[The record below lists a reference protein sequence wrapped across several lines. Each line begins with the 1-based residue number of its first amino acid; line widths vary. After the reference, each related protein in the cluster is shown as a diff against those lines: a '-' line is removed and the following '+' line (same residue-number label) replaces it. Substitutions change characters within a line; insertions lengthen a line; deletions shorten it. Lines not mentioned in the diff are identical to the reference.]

1 MKQIYRNF
9 NHGKTP
15 PQSVLCQWEDIVTRF
30 SKLQLSYESDRLPA
44 LSGFAKQLQVA
55 DVNVGSYLAGL
66 WSVCLPGLML
76 WIRSP
81 SSPIRPRPSIYVA
94 PSRSWAVHQWPCHVP
109 ALLNGSWPLRG
120 AGFGRAVYACWIRS
134 RRHRLNRVCESCR
147 FFITRLPVSQ

>member
-1 MKQIYRNF
+1 MWEWDKDRACQCECIGRSWGNHEIYLKQIYRNF
-9 NHGKTP
+9 KHGKT

-81 SSPIRPRPSIYVA
+81 SSPIPPKAFGICRAKSVLGRPSMA
-94 PSRSWAVHQWPCHVP
+94 LSCSRTSQRIMASTRCGFWTRSVR
-109 ALLNGSWPLRG
+109 LLD
-120 AGFGRAVYACWIRS
+120 
-134 RRHRLNRVCESCR
+134 
-147 FFITRLPVSQ
+147 